1 MIATRIPY
9 HRLDRVL
16 AAAAA
21 GSPALLPR
29 WPDGN
34 EEAWVG
40 FGGRRDDDHRCR
52 SLGPAPTVRSGPGSA
67 RQWRGLVAL
76 AAVVVAAVAAVATAA
91 EPAPAHVPRAWVTDS
106 AHVLSAADRR
116 ALSAMLSGFHRQTHH
131 PIAVLIVPTI
141 GDEPIERFSL
151 RTANEWGLGYPG
163 LNNGV
168 LVTLAIKE
176 GRARIELGTG
186 MARYVTTADV
196 RAIVE
201 GDLVPALRS
210 ADYAGGLKRGL
221 GRLMARARTFVVTT
235 AAPPGAGAPPDRKPP
250 GPP

>member
-1 MIATRIPY
+1 MTRTRFPY
-9 HRLDRVL
+9 DRLDRAL

-21 GSPALLPR
+21 GTPPALP
-29 WPDGN
+29 PGSGGD
-34 EEAWVG
+34 EEAWVRC
-40 FGGRRDDDHRCR
+40 FARRRDGDHRCR
-52 SLGPAPTVRSGPGSA
+52 SVGPAPTVRSGPGSTRA
-67 RQWRGLVAL
+67 WRCLVAL
-76 AAVVVAAVAAVATAA
+76 AAVALAGVATAA

-116 ALSAMLSGFHRQTHH
+116 ALAAMLSGFHRETHH

-163 LNNGV
+163 LNNGI

-201 GDLVPALRS
+201 TDLVPALRNGE
-210 ADYAGGLKRGL
+210 YAGGLKHGL
-221 GRLMARARTFVVTT
+221 RRLMAGARTFVVTT
-235 AAPPGAGAPPDRKPP
+235 TARPDAGAPPGREPP
-250 GPP
+250 GP